1 MKRIISIISLFVL
14 LLVTFLRADLNHQW
28 EYLDNGK
35 IRIGVDKSRGACI
48 GFFGESITK
57 KNLLNNFDEGR
68 FIQQSYYG
76 DKDGSKWNGKP
87 WRYNPV
93 QGGDWKGNKSRILN
107 FSKIN
112 GQIITAKVEPLN
124 WSNGKS
130 CPEAIM
136 SLKVSLIDTYA
147 EFTYELEYTGDD
159 QISHNHQEMPAMF
172 VDADLSTLVYPGSD
186 KLIRK
191 IPKWPNEYGKSHK
204 SWFAYLNK
212 NDWGIGIFTPGTK
225 DFTCYRFK
233 GKGKNDPNGSS
244 CSYVAPIRT
253 FSLKKGMKVS
263 YKFYLT
269 IGKLDKIKSSFK
281 SIGG

>member
-1 MKRIISIISLFVL
+1 MKMTKNLFVL

-112 GQIITAKVEPLN
+112 GAYSRQWVMRDT
-124 WSNGKS
+124 
-130 CPEAIM
+130 
-136 SLKVSLIDTYA
+136 SL
-147 EFTYELEYTGDD
+147 DD
-159 QISHNHQEMPAMF
+159 F
-172 VDADLSTLVYPGSD
+172 
-186 KLIRK
+186 RK
-191 IPKWPNEYGKSHK
+191 I
-204 SWFAYLNK
+204 
-212 NDWGIGIFTPGTK
+212 
-225 DFTCYRFK
+225 
-233 GKGKNDPNGSS
+233 
-244 CSYVAPIRT
+244 
-253 FSLKKGMKVS
+253 
-263 YKFYLT
+263 LT
-269 IGKLDKIKSSFK
+269 YDSTIV
-281 SIGG
+281 